1 MIKMKVRAG
10 FGWWGVCWW
19 VPLALVFAGC
29 GTTSSVKEF
38 SDSDPGTN
46 EAMAAAAAAGTGPRL
61 PIEAG
66 TRIQVGDSLTV
77 TFGDMPPP
85 PLTPFERVVRE
96 DGTITLLHNQTFAA
110 TNKTTGELE
119 SDIHDRYVNK
129 FYPAMTVTVTAEK
142 NSRFYYVDGEVK
154 HPDRFIYLSRTTVLK
169 AIASAGGFTDF
180 ANKRKVTLTRLNGR
194 TFTINCKKA
203 IQVPSL
209 DLEVFP
215 GDRIFVKRAI
225 FW

>member
-1 MIKMKVRAG
+1 
-10 FGWWGVCWW
+10 
-19 VPLALVFAGC
+19 
-29 GTTSSVKEF
+29 
-38 SDSDPGTN
+38 
-46 EAMAAAAAAGTGPRL
+46 
-61 PIEAG
+61 
-66 TRIQVGDSLTV
+66 
-77 TFGDMPPP
+77 
-85 PLTPFERVVRE
+85 
-96 DGTITLLHNQTFAA
+96 
-110 TNKTTGELE
+110 
-119 SDIHDRYVNK
+119 
-129 FYPAMTVTVTAEK
+129 MTVTVTAEK